1 VTTTTPVVDLLDPAF
16 YAENPHETYRWMRAN
31 EPVYR
36 DERNRV
42 WGVTRHA
49 DVRDVELRSDVFV
62 SGRGYRAVFM
72 ADETDM
78 ISLDDPRHRQ
88 QRRLVQAFFTP
99 TAVKQHEA
107 RVQRIVN
114 DLLDAVEDQGETEVV
129 HDLAAQLPGR
139 VVGELIGFGEDRWED
154 VKGWSERLMRIDMVE
169 RDQAAAYDFVGA
181 SMEIA
186 RVVLNDLLPARRAEP
201 RDDLIS
207 VWANA
212 EIDGRPLD
220 PDTVFQEAGLF
231 VAGGAETTRTVIAHG
246 LRTMCDHPDDWE
258 RLAADPGVVPTAVD
272 ELIRWVTPLNNFFR
286 VANED
291 TEIAG
296 VAIAEGDRV
305 ALLYP
310 SANRDEAVFDDPY
323 RFDIARDPNP
333 HLAFGFGTHR
343 CIGAHLAA
351 LELRTLFGE
360 MARRFTNLTPVTE
373 PDVEPNIFARPV
385 RSFRLAFD
393 RR

>member
-1 VTTTTPVVDLLDPAF
+1 
-16 YAENPHETYRWMRAN
+16 
-31 EPVYR
+31 
-36 DERNRV
+36 
-42 WGVTRHA
+42 
-49 DVRDVELRSDVFV
+49 
-62 SGRGYRAVFM
+62 
-72 ADETDM
+72 
-78 ISLDDPRHRQ
+78 
-88 QRRLVQAFFTP
+88 
-99 TAVKQHEA
+99 
-107 RVQRIVN
+107 
-114 DLLDAVEDQGETEVV
+114 
-129 HDLAAQLPGR
+129 
-139 VVGELIGFGEDRWED
+139 
-154 VKGWSERLMRIDMVE
+154 MRIDMVE